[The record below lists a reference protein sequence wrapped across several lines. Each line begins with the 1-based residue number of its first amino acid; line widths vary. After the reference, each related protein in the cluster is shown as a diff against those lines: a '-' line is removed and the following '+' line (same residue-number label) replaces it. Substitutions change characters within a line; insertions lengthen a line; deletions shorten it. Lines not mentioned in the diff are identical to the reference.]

1 MKEDVVAANLSNV
14 RQAIDNVGKKVE
26 DLLTK
31 ASKEKNESPAPATE
45 IDEKAVFTVIA
56 KSFCKCWNEFW
67 SVVRLSVWRDGESPL
82 PFAQWFPRFWALI
95 QQKGR
100 ILEHVEKH
108 LTEQEKREDKL
119 GQKLDVLSKGQAE
132 MLEQIKQLN
141 QPIVVRFVPPNVN
154 GLFIRGYHLPLRYV
168 VIVIV
173 FLFSWAMF
181 ASVKSLKHKEEAFAY
196 YSMYQAVKEQC
207 ERVMDE

>member
-31 ASKEKNESPAPATE
+31 ASNEKNEPSTPAAVP
-45 IDEKAVFTVIA
+45 DEKTVFTVIA
-56 KSFCKCWNEFW
+56 KSLCKCWNEFL
-67 SVVRLSVWRDGESPL
+67 SVVHLSVWRDGESPL
-82 PFAQWFPRFWALI
+82 PFAQWFPRFWTLI

-100 ILEHVEKH
+100 ILDHVEKH
-108 LTEQEKREDKL
+108 LKEQEKWEDKI
-119 GQKLDVLSKGQAE
+119 GKKLDALSKCQTE

-141 QPIVVRFVPPNVN
+141 QPIVARFIAPNVN

-181 ASVKSLKHKEEAFAY
+181 ASIKSLKHKEEAFAY